1 MNYKITWFLLYE
13 KYNPLISFYYFNQFS
28 MVEDIKDQKE
38 GKNTVALVWMICSII
53 WVILLLTIIGSL
65 FWFVFLIIW
74 FVLWIIGL
82 FYKPRTK
89 ARIAVLIPAI
99 IRICLYIGFLY
110 IKDSIKT
117 PALEFSTWFETTI
130 ENETYG
136 NILEDDEFWDLLSS
150 EFKNLVDWKSENEIM
165 ELYDN
170 SNWSN
175 SIEKRG
181 YVFFGLIKDSIEI
194 SLEKYNLNS
203 ETTNEEIS
211 DIDEEDIANVED
223 SDENIDDEENDDV
236 ENSDENLDDEEDN
249 ENNKEETNNEN
260 KKEETKKAKTENV
273 EVFNNWEKN
282 DIEEIINIL
291 E

>member
-1 MNYKITWFLLYE
+1 MKNIIQLSL
-13 KYNPLISFYYFNQFS
+13 FYSFNQIS
-28 MVEDIKDQKE
+28 MTESIKNEGK

-53 WVILLLTIIGSL
+53 WVVLLLTIIWSP
-65 FWFVFLIIW
+65 FWLIFLIIW
-74 FVLWIIGL
+74 LVLWIIGL

-89 ARIAVLIPAI
+89 ARIAVSIPVI

-117 PALEFSTWFETTI
+117 PALEFSNWFETTI

-136 NILEDDEFWDLLSS
+136 NILEDDKFWDIVSN
-150 EFKNLVDWKSENEIM
+150 EFKNLINWKSESEIM

-194 SLEKYNLNS
+194 SLEKYNLSS
-203 ETTNEEIS
+203 ETTDDEILDTDEDDTIDDENNEEKNEEI
-211 DIDEEDIANVED
+211 
-223 SDENIDDEENDDV
+223 DDEDN
-236 ENSDENLDDEEDN
+236 DEEDN
-249 ENNKEETNNEN
+249 NENNDESANEEKNNEN
-260 KKEETKKAKTENV
+260 QSEKEKAQKTKTENV
-273 EVFNNWEKN
+273 EIFNNWEKN